1 MSSKL
6 NDELAKVC
14 KELLL
19 EDPFYGSFLMM
30 LDKQFSDKVP
40 TAGVSIKGIAY
51 KLYMNEEFWKSL
63 SLDHRKGLLKHELLH
78 IALFHLTEFQDLNLK
93 NKEIA
98 NIAMDLEINQY
109 IRKDLL
115 PEGGQTLDLYP
126 ELNLK
131 EKAGTHYYFEEL
143 TKASKNPGSCPN
155 LDKMLEAAANGIEVC
170 IVEGD
175 GAGDKI
181 EVNVPNHSTWE
192 ESDNIDEATKKLI
205 DNHLKTILNE
215 VADQIAKSRGTV
227 PGEIA
232 TILEKINH
240 EEPPKFDW
248 RGYLRRYAGGSVKTY
263 TKKTRRKYNKRFEE
277 NPGLKIK
284 QKKHILVALDTSGSV
299 SNEELVE
306 FMQEIHHIYKTGS
319 DVTIAHADAAIK
331 KIHPYNPKDEYNI
344 FGRGG
349 TSFDPVVD
357 YYAENKRKYT
367 CLIYLTDGEAPAP
380 TTPVNKILWVLS
392 SKSNMTDHLPGQTI
406 KLN

>member
-14 KELLL
+14 KDLIL

-30 LDKQFSDKVP
+30 LDKQFSEKVP
-40 TAGVSIKGIAY
+40 TAGVSIQGIAY

-78 IALFHLTEFQDLNLK
+78 IALFHLTEFKDLNLR
-93 NKEIA
+93 NKDIA

-109 IRKDLL
+109 IKKDLL

-131 EKAGTHYYFEEL
+131 EKAGTHYYFDEL
-143 TKASKNPGSCPN
+143 TKASQNPGTCPN
-155 LDKMLEAAANGIEVC
+155 LDKMLEASNQGLSICV
-170 IVEGD
+170 VEGD
-175 GAGDKI
+175 GSGQEI
-181 EVNVPNHSTWE
+181 EVQVPDHSTWND
-192 ESDNIDEATKKLI
+192 SDNIDEATKKLI
-205 DNHLKTILNE
+205 DNHLKNILNE
-215 VADQIAKSRGTV
+215 VADQIKKSRGTV

-232 TILEKINH
+232 GILDKINI

-299 SNEELVE
+299 SNEELKE

-319 DVTIAHADAAIK
+319 DVTVAHADAAIQ
-331 KIHPYNPKDEYNI
+331 KIHPYNPKDEYKI
-344 FGRGG
+344 YGRGG

-357 YYAENKRKYT
+357 YYVENKRKYT

-380 TTPVNKILWVLS
+380 DARVNKVLWVLS

>member
-109 IRKDLL
+109 IREDLL

>member
-51 KLYMNEEFWKSL
+51 KLYMNEAFWKSL

-109 IRKDLL
+109 IREDLL

-319 DVTIAHADAAIK
+319 DVTIAHADAAIN
-331 KIHPYNPKDEYNI
+331 KIHAYNPKDEYNI